1 MPDQTCPSRSLMT
14 QPEMGRRRGEPERS
28 ASRAVGAAIVA
39 GGLAFSVS
47 LYPLPGEWQ
56 RLELFP
62 PKHELSE
69 LPKLADAGLLN
80 RKLPD
85 FSTLQLPDFVKL
97 VEQLNHNFPDLRT
110 DALLDLVTTYGLPDL
125 VRSLELMKSLGS
137 LTLSFPGF
145 FGGGGGGGGGS
156 VDVPPNV
163 LPALV
168 MLLEFLKQNL
178 PDSSGHGLSVVL
190 TNVAQALGTPL
201 TPAGPLPEAEV
212 STFAESA
219 VSAPAQAVV
228 SAPTEAVVSAPAQA
242 VVSAPTEAVVS
253 APTQSVVSA
262 PTEAVVS
269 APTQLVVSAPTE
281 APVSAPDLPNSGVES
296 PSSAPAGSPSSAA
309 AGSPSGAAA
318 GSPSGAAAGS
328 PSGAPAGSPS
338 CAAAGSPSGAAAG
351 SPSGAAAGSPSGAAA
366 GSPSGA
372 PAGSP
377 S

>member
-1 MPDQTCPSRSLMT
+1 MPDQTSPSRSLMT

-47 LYPLPGEWQ
+47 LYPLPGKSQ
-56 RLELFP
+56 LLELFP

-69 LPKLADAGLLN
+69 FPQLADARLLN
-80 RKLPD
+80 RELPD
-85 FSTLQLPDFVKL
+85 FSTLELPDFVKL
-97 VEQLNHNFPDLRT
+97 VELLNHNFPDLRT
-110 DALLDLVTTYGLPDL
+110 DALLDLVKTYGLPDL
-125 VRSLELMKSLGS
+125 VRSLELVKSLGS
-137 LTLSFPGF
+137 LTQSFPGF
-145 FGGGGGGGGGS
+145 SGGGGGGGGGS
-156 VDVPPNV
+156 ADVPPNV

-168 MLLEFLKQNL
+168 MLLQFLKQNL

-201 TPAGPLPEAEV
+201 TPAGPLPE
-212 STFAESA
+212 SA

-228 SAPTEAVVSAPAQA
+228 SAPTEA

-269 APTQLVVSAPTE
+269 APTQSAVSAPTK
-281 APVSAPDLPNSGVES
+281 APVSAPHLPWAGLPKPGPPYSGVKS
-296 PSSAPAGSPSSAA
+296 PPGAPS
-309 AGSPSGAAA
+309 GSPSGA
-318 GSPSGAAAGS
+318 PAGS

-338 CAAAGSPSGAAAG
+338 
-351 SPSGAAAGSPSGAAA
+351 
-366 GSPSGA
+366 
-372 PAGSP
+372 
-377 S
+377 